1 MSRRDTGFPDEV
13 KALVLMR
20 SDGRC
25 EACGERTGDL
35 QYHHRRARGMGR
47 PGGRTPTRHR
57 TVCWCVCWTT
67 PRSNPTGPSR
77 MTVVIWCGPC
87 SHRSLSRCCTAANG
101 CCWMTTATRIPCRLR
116 LMGGRR
122 DCRSVMRGVRPR
134 SRLHPEIRIAR
145 SADTISPSL
154 KGPQHERL
162 RRSIRT
168 AR

>member
-35 QYHHRRARGMGR
+35 QYHHRRARGMGSTRR
-47 PGGRTPTRHR
+47 PDTNTASNCLL
-57 TVCWCVCWTT
+57 VCLLDHAE
-67 PRSNPTGPSR
+67 
-77 MTVVIWCGPC
+77 IE
-87 SHRSLSRCCTAANG
+87 SHRAISYDRGHLVRSMQSPIAIPVLYRAANG

-134 SRLHPEIRIAR
+134 SRLHPEIRI
-145 SADTISPSL
+145 P
-154 KGPQHERL
+154 
-162 RRSIRT
+162 
-168 AR
+168 